1 MRARNASVEY
11 LRASVDRT
19 REDDANDVREAS
31 HDGREQGVD
40 EPSSDARVRDID
52 GVLRELSL
60 TSFTL
65 KKRYRVFDLI
75 VF

>member
-1 MRARNASVEY
+1 M
-11 LRASVDRT
+11 RASVDRT

-40 EPSSDARVRDID
+40 EPSSYARVRDID